1 MLGVYYCV
9 NLPLGFLFDFT
20 ACEGN
25 NCWKSENVMK
35 YGLRPGNVLH
45 ITDRSTNNTDGNG
58 KLSLPSV
65 FILNLGFKQINY
77 FRILSIP
84 SMVQWTVIFSK
95 RTLDGCFY

>member
-25 NCWKSENVMK
+25 NCRKSDNVMK

-58 KLSLPSV
+58 KLSLPSD
-65 FILNLGFKQINY
+65 